1 MKFTALLLCGAIAS
15 TTAMDVSDNQEKL
28 YELMQLNTQE
38 CPKPLEITEDE
49 LHYQLGEF
57 SRNFQMESWNN
68 AMHIKEKLNKKGS
81 FPKFAVTTKE
91 LYDKS
96 FSFPKVR
103 NYDYAVQQMNELEHY
118 EDNLNSNLSNALAL
132 KRFIDVAKKVRA
144 NLNDK
149 YDIGFIDPGVEGDW
163 Q

>member
-1 MKFTALLLCGAIAS
+1 MKYTIALLALAVGSTQAIIS
-15 TTAMDVSDNQEKL
+15 SNQEKL
-28 YELMQLNTQE
+28 YNLMQLQN
-38 CPKPLEITEDE
+38 CPEPLEISEEE

-57 SRNFQMESWNN
+57 SRNFKMENWNN
-68 AMHIKEKLNKKGS
+68 AMEIRKQLAEQGVT
-81 FPKFAVTTKE
+81 PRIAVTTKE

-103 NYDYAVQQMNELEHY
+103 NYAYAVENMNELEHF
-118 EDNLNSNLSNALAL
+118 EDNLNANVDNKQHLDE
-132 KRFIDVAKKVRA
+132 FIKVAKKVRA
-144 NLNDK
+144 NLNAK

>member
-1 MKFTALLLCGAIAS
+1 
-15 TTAMDVSDNQEKL
+15 
-28 YELMQLNTQE
+28 MQIQANGGIETKTE
-38 CPKPLEITEDE
+38 TKVEVPDKGCKPPLDISEDS

-57 SRNFQMESWNN
+57 SRNFAMENWNN
-68 AMHIKEKLNKKGS
+68 AMKISGALGGKY
-81 FPKFAVTTKE
+81 KFAVTTKE

-103 NYDYAVQQMNELEHY
+103 NYDYAVEQMNELEHF
-118 EDNLNSNLSNALAL
+118 EDNLNNNLSNALAL
-132 KRFIDVAKKVRA
+132 ERFVTVAKKIRA

-149 YDIGFIDPGVEGDW
+149 YDIGFVDPGVESDW

>member
-1 MKFTALLLCGAIAS
+1 
-15 TTAMDVSDNQEKL
+15 
-28 YELMQLNTQE
+28 
-38 CPKPLEITEDE
+38 
-49 LHYQLGEF
+49 
-57 SRNFQMESWNN
+57 MENWDN
-68 AMHIKEKLNKKGS
+68 AMHIKGKLNTKGA

-103 NYDYAVQQMNELEHY
+103 NYDYVVQHMIELEHY
-118 EDNLNSNLSNALAL
+118 EDNLNANLSNKLAL
-132 KRFIDVAKKVRA
+132 DRFITVAKKVRA

>member
-1 MKFTALLLCGAIAS
+1 MKFASVIAALVAS
-15 TTAMDVSDNQEKL
+15 TQAVSDNQDKL
-28 YELMQLNTQE
+28 FILMQLNN
-38 CPKPLEITEDE
+38 CPPPLEISDDN

-57 SRNFQMESWNN
+57 SRNFQMVNWDN
-68 AMHIKEKLNKKGS
+68 AMHIAGELRKGGAN
-81 FPKFAVTTKE
+81 PKVAVTTKE

-103 NYDYAVQQMNELEHY
+103 NYDYAVQNMNELEAA
-118 EDNLNSNLSNALAL
+118 EDNLNTNLSNGLAL
-132 KRFIDVAKKVRA
+132 KRFVAVAKKVRA

-149 YDIGFIDPGVEGDW
+149 YDIGFVDPGVDGDW